1 MLQAPVEARDSRMNL
16 ATEGRP
22 NVDPQQQQLVPAAPA
37 GAEAPAYRDN
47 SAQASIPHEITH
59 GPAFAMLRV
68 DLPPGQVV
76 IAEAG
81 AMVARHTGVAMD
93 VKMNAGKDPGFFG
106 MLKAIVI
113 ALIRKVVGGETFFV
127 NHFSASQGGSV
138 WIAPTMSGQVL
149 HRRMNGETI
158 TLSTGAFLCSAGDV
172 DMSLKFGGFRA
183 LFAREGAFF
192 LEVSGRGDL
201 WFTSYGGIEAID
213 VNGTYI
219 VDNGHLVGY
228 EGALTF
234 DIRSAG
240 GGLMGMVASGEGL
253 VCEFKG
259 QGRVYIQSRNHS
271 SLLSWLRPLV
281 GG

>member
-1 MLQAPVEARDSRMNL
+1 M
-16 ATEGRP
+16 
-22 NVDPQQQQLVPAAPA
+22 DPQQQQMGPAPQAPPQA
-37 GAEAPAYRDN
+37 VSAYGA
-47 SAQASIPHEITH
+47 AQGGPPSIPHEITH
-59 GPAFAMLRV
+59 GPAFALLRV

-81 AMVARHTGVAMD
+81 SMVARHSGVGME
-93 VKMNAGKDPGFFG
+93 VKMNAGKNPGFFG
-106 MLKAIVI
+106 MLKAILI
-113 ALIRKVVGGETFFV
+113 ALIRKFVGGETFFV
-127 NHFSASQGGSV
+127 NHFSSPQGGSV
-138 WIAPTMSGQVL
+138 WVAPTMSGQIV

-172 DMSLKFGGFRA
+172 DMSLKFGGFRS
-183 LFAREGAFF
+183 LLAREGAFF
-192 LEVSGRGDL
+192 LTVTGRGDL

-213 VNGTYI
+213 VNGSYI

-234 DIRSAG
+234 DIRAAG
-240 GGLMGMVASGEGL
+240 GGLMGMMASGEGL

-259 QGRVYIQSRNHS
+259 QGRVYIQSRNQS
-271 SLLSWLRPLV
+271 SLLSWLTPLV

>member
-1 MLQAPVEARDSRMNL
+1 M
-16 ATEGRP
+16 
-22 NVDPQQQQLVPAAPA
+22 DPQQQQIGSATPPAPQASAYAAPQ
-37 GAEAPAYRDN
+37 GQP
-47 SAQASIPHEITH
+47 SIPHEITH

-81 AMVARHTGVAMD
+81 AMVARHTGVGME
-93 VKMNAGKDPGFFG
+93 VKMNAGKNPGFFG
-106 MLKAIVI
+106 MLKAILI
-113 ALIRKVVGGETFFV
+113 AFIRKIVGGETFFV
-127 NHFSASQGGSV
+127 NHFSAPQGGSV
-138 WIAPTMSGQVL
+138 WVAPTMSGQIL

-183 LFAREGAFF
+183 LLAREGAFF
-192 LEVSGRGDL
+192 LTVTGRGDL
-201 WFTSYGGIEAID
+201 WFTSYGGIETID
-213 VNGTYI
+213 VNGSYI

-228 EGALTF
+228 EGPLTF
-234 DIRSAG
+234 DIKAAG
-240 GGLMGMVASGEGL
+240 GGLMGMMASGEGL

-259 QGRVYIQSRNHS
+259 QGRVYIQSRNQS
-271 SLLSWLRPLV
+271 SLLSWLTPLV